1 MATERANDL
10 RAFRD
15 FANAKLSN
23 GGAEVTLDEALGLWE
38 IENASEDERAAT
50 VHAVSEALAD
60 MRAGDTG
67 VPARDFLAE
76 IRRKYNLPASA

>member
-15 FANAKLSN
+15 FADAKLTN
-23 GGAEVTLDEALGLWE
+23 GGAELTLDEALGLWD
-38 IENASEDERAAT
+38 IENAPEDERAAT
-50 VHAVSEALAD
+50 VQAVSEALAD

-67 VPARDFLAE
+67 VPVHDFLAE
-76 IRRKYNLPASA
+76 IRRKYNLPASV

>member
-15 FANAKLSN
+15 FADAKLSN
-23 GGAEVTLDEALGLWE
+23 GGAEMTLDEAIALWD
-38 IENASEDERAAT
+38 IENAPEDERAAT
-50 VHAVSEALAD
+50 VEAVKEALAD

-76 IRRKYNLPASA
+76 MRCKYQLPA